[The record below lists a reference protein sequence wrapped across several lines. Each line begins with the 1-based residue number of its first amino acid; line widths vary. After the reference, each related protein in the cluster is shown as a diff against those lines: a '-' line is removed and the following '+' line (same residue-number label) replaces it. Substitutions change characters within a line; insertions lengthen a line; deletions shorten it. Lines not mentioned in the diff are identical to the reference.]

1 MKVKTKDEAVL
12 MCVFDA
18 VRDLHAVRG
27 CAPDAGFSVDP
38 EAAYEVGQGSHTE
51 TKKLQGGTK
60 EINISLIRFF
70 SIFRKN

>member
-1 MKVKTKDEAVL
+1 M
-12 MCVFDA
+12 
-18 VRDLHAVRG
+18 RG